1 MENRI
6 SFPAACR
13 TTAMGIMPPDRTFEV
28 QTDALHRPCFL
39 HPGPGRKN
47 TCDKIPLR
55 TRNICAILLYK
66 VSLPIS
72 QSDLPVP
79 TRPAQHTFAKMQNE
93 PLAHTN
99 RRLKRKSG
107 GQKGNQ
113 NARKH
118 GFYSRALS
126 PDEIGEFWNIVN
138 LERVDPEVAL
148 VRLKLKSLLQHDPL
162 NRRVLRTASGL
173 LAKWYRAKYGLG
185 RPDGNNLKAVIRS
198 ILAQLPGA
206 SPSEPV
212 GPAAATADSDKTNRA
227 YFNNRIGRR

>member
-1 MENRI
+1 
-6 SFPAACR
+6 
-13 TTAMGIMPPDRTFEV
+13 
-28 QTDALHRPCFL
+28 
-39 HPGPGRKN
+39 
-47 TCDKIPLR
+47 
-55 TRNICAILLYK
+55 
-66 VSLPIS
+66 
-72 QSDLPVP
+72 
-79 TRPAQHTFAKMQNE
+79 MQNG
-93 PLAHTN
+93 PLAQTH
-99 RRLKRKSG
+99 RRLKRKPG

-148 VRLKLKSLLQHDPL
+148 VRLKLKSLLQHDPV

-185 RPDGNNLKAVIRS
+185 RPDGNDLKAVIRS

-206 SPSEPV
+206 SPSEPL
-212 GPAAATADSDKTNRA
+212 GPPATPLILTKRIERTLTIESGAVNCLTHEKGHSNQEPLLLQNKTTTLQP
-227 YFNNRIGRR
+227 

>member
-1 MENRI
+1 ML
-6 SFPAACR
+6 SYS
-13 TTAMGIMPPDRTFEV
+13 
-28 QTDALHRPCFL
+28 
-39 HPGPGRKN
+39 
-47 TCDKIPLR
+47 
-55 TRNICAILLYK
+55 TRS
-66 VSLPIS
+66 SLPIS
-72 QSDLPVP
+72 QSNLLVP
-79 TRPAQHTFAKMQNE
+79 TRPARHTLAKMQNE
-93 PLAHTN
+93 PLVQTH
-99 RRLKRKSG
+99 RRLKRKPG

-118 GFYSRALS
+118 GFYSRTLS

-148 VRLKLKSLLQHDPL
+148 VRLKLKSLLQHDPI

-173 LAKWYRAKYGLG
+173 LAKWYRAKYGFG
-185 RPDGNNLKAVIRS
+185 RPDGNDLKAVIRS